1 MLRLLRRLL
10 WLCGMLLGVSFAT
23 FAVVDLAPVDRA
35 ELAIARAAG
44 DRAFADLDARE
55 RAILQ
60 LRAQF
65 GMVDP
70 VTLQPAP
77 LGTRYL
83 QWLGNA
89 ARLRFAGPNGD
100 HDALWRRIAQA
111 WPTTALLGGLALLLA
126 FGVGVPL
133 GARLG
138 MAAGTAREGVAS
150 ALLLAFAAL
159 PEFLVATLLL
169 LAFGAAGLQWL
180 PVSGL
185 RSPDATTWPAWQ
197 QALDSARHL
206 VLPVAVIGVG
216 PLALV
221 ARFVRDAVARADRS
235 PWVETMRALGAEPA
249 VLRRR
254 LRRHGALP
262 AATLAGSLL
271 PMLVGGSVVAENAFA
286 LDGLGHLAFTAA
298 SEQDQPLLLA
308 LVTLGAIATLLA
320 FAFADWLHARL
331 DRRAGA
337 A

>member
-1 MLRLLRRLL
+1 MLRFLRRLL

-23 FAVVDLAPVDRA
+23 FVVVDLAPVDRA
-35 ELAIARAAG
+35 ELAVARAAG

-55 RAILQ
+55 RALVQ
-60 LRAQF
+60 LRVQH
-65 GMVDP
+65 GMLDP
-70 VTLQPAP
+70 VTLEPAP
-77 LGTRYL
+77 LGRRYL

-89 ARLRFAGPNGD
+89 ARLRFAGPGGD
-100 HDALWRRIAQA
+100 HDGLWRRIAQA

-138 MAAGTAREGVAS
+138 MAAGSLREGVVS

-185 RSPDATTWPAWQ
+185 RSPGAEAWPAWQ
-197 QALDSARHL
+197 QALDAARHL
-206 VLPVAVIGVG
+206 ALPVAVVGLG

-221 ARFVRDAVARADRS
+221 TRFVRDAVARADRS
-235 PWVETMRALGAEPA
+235 QWVETLRALGAEPA
-249 VLRRR
+249 LLRRR

-262 AATLAGSLL
+262 AATLAGSML
-271 PMLVGGSVVAENAFA
+271 PLLVGGSVVAENAFA

-308 LVTLGAIATLLA
+308 LVTLGALATLLA
-320 FAFADWLHARL
+320 YSFSDWLHARL
-331 DRRAGA
+331 DRRAGIA
-337 A
+337 